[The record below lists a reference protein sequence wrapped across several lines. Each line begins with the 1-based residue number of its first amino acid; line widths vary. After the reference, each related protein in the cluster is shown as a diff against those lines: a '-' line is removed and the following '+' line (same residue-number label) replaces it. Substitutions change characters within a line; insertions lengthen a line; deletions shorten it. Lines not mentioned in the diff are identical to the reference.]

1 MTEDSDYIASPEAR
15 LFRQPPDRI
24 TVGCAAYMD
33 RVQELREFMG
43 AFFAMVKAFGPLTN
57 AMRKA
62 APEHLASIREGTVPM
77 LYYYS
82 VHRQYVNEVALSR
95 SVESFDLYVLT
106 TLRAIFRARPE
117 MLKSEASIDV
127 ATIVELRNSEDI
139 LTYVAER
146 RLHDLSFKPLSELSK
161 FIESRTGIALFV
173 TPDIYSTVL
182 LASEVRNL
190 VAHNDCVVND
200 IFRRRV
206 GDALPASAVD
216 ASGKFSVSDEW
227 MRVASYTL
235 DAVVFDFDVQ
245 VSTKFNIPTIDSST
259 FKGTRVESRPAIEAL
274 RLLPDDS
281 DPPEA

>member
-1 MTEDSDYIASPEAR
+1 
-15 LFRQPPDRI
+15 
-24 TVGCAAYMD
+24 MD
-33 RVQELREFMG
+33 RLQELREFMG

-127 ATIVELRNSEDI
+127 ATIVELRNFEDI